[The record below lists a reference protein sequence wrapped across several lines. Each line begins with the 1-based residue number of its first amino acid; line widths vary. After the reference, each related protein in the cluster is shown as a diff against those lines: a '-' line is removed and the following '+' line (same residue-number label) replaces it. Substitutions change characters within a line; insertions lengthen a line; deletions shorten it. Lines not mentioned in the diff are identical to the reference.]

1 MQQIA
6 RFRDLSELEVCT
18 VLYCTV
24 IFFLPQQMSLFREG
38 KALKTE
44 VAQLSK
50 DEDGSKEAREEGENM
65 E

>member
-18 VLYCTV
+18 V
-24 IFFLPQQMSLFREG
+24 IFFHPQQMSMFREG

-50 DEDGSKEAREEGENM
+50 EEDGSKEAREEEGENM

>member
-18 VLYCTV
+18 V
-24 IFFLPQQMSLFREG
+24 IFFHPQQMSMFREG

-44 VAQLSK
+44 VAHLSK
-50 DEDGSKEAREEGENM
+50 EKDGSKEAREEGENM

>member
-1 MQQIA
+1 
-6 RFRDLSELEVCT
+6 
-18 VLYCTV
+18 
-24 IFFLPQQMSLFREG
+24 MSLFREG
-38 KALKTE
+38 KASKTE